1 MPDGSSGP
9 GPERTRYPAHRILL
23 IAAGLGLLGVAY
35 RLRAVLAPFLLAGV
49 LAYLMHPLV
58 ACFERKRVPRTLAIL
73 LVYAIFGVGGV
84 IIYYAAM
91 PALAHELSELMT
103 VLPQQSERLQG
114 MTEGA
119 VDGLHRLSLPR
130 ILEQGV
136 DRTVERAERLL
147 ERLVER
153 VADAT
158 VGLFSGLFSLILA
171 PILAY
176 YLLRDRERL
185 ADGFL
190 SLIPPAHRAECRALG
205 RAVDDVVS
213 GFLRGQ
219 LIVSLL
225 IGAIIGLGLAL
236 LKVKYAL
243 VVGLIAGLFDI
254 IPYFGPV
261 IGAIPAVALGLLRS
275 PWTAVWVAVLIFA
288 VHQLEGSIL
297 SPKIVG
303 RSVGLHPLAV
313 ILAVL
318 AGGELG
324 GIVGM
329 LVAVPAAAA
338 GKVLAQHA
346 WPRLT
351 AGWGEVTPPHEGD
364 RTPAPARSGVD
375 KERGLD

>member
-1 MPDGSSGP
+1 MPDGSSGGAP
-9 GPERTRYPAHRILL
+9 RPERARRPARVAVLV
-23 IAAGLGLLGVAY
+23 AAGLGLVGLAY
-35 RLRAVLAPFLLAGV
+35 RLRSVLAPFLMAGV

-58 ACFERKRVPRTLAIL
+58 ACFERRRVPRTLAIL
-73 LVYAIFGVGGV
+73 LVYAIFGVAGV
-84 IIYYAAM
+84 IIYYAAV
-91 PALAHELSELMT
+91 PPLAHELSELMT

-114 MTEGA
+114 MTQGA

-130 ILEQGV
+130 ILDRAV
-136 DRTVERAERLL
+136 DRTVERTERLL
-147 ERLVER
+147 ERMVER

-158 VGLFSGLFSLILA
+158 VGLFSSFFSFILA

-176 YLLRDRERL
+176 YFLQDRERL
-185 ADGFL
+185 AEGL
-190 SLIPPAHRAECRALG
+190 MGLIPPAYRAECRALG
-205 RAVDDVVS
+205 RAVDEVVS

-225 IGAIIGLGLAL
+225 IGAIIGAGLAL
-236 LKVKYAL
+236 LKVRYAL

-275 PWTAVWVAVLIFA
+275 PWTAVSVAVLIFA
-288 VHQLEGSIL
+288 VHQFEGSIL

-303 RSVGLHPLAV
+303 RSVGLHPLAI

-318 AGGELG
+318 AGGELA
-324 GIVGM
+324 GILGM

-338 GKVLAQHA
+338 GKVLVRYA

-351 AGWGEVTPPHEGD
+351 AAWWAGTPEEG
-364 RTPAPARSGVD
+364 RPAPPGVD
-375 KERGLD
+375 KERGMD